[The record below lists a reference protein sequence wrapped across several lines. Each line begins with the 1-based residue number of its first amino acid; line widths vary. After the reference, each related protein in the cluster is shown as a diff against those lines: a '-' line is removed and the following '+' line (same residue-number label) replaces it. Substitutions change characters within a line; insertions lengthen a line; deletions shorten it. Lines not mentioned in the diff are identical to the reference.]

1 MSRKIIIGIGIA
13 VLAGLGIW
21 AFFQFWSA
29 KPKEIF
35 WRTAP
40 VERGDVTI
48 IITATGT
55 MNADTSVDVGTQVT
69 GKIAKVLVD
78 FNSLVKRGQILA
90 ILDTT
95 LLYANKLE
103 ASAAMQKAVLAANQ
117 ARRDYNRDLK
127 LFKVKVTAL
136 ADFEQTKINYQT
148 ANVNLTSARAELS
161 RARINLQYATI
172 KAPISGQVISRNIQ
186 VGNMVIASFNSPTLF
201 TIANDLTKMQVQ
213 ANVDEADIGQVK
225 LGQGAKF
232 TVDAFPKDVFNGT
245 VTQVRRQPVILQSV
259 VNYVVIVEI
268 ANPDLKLMPGLTA
281 NLNIFVDEHTNVLR
295 IPTGAF
301 RFEPDSAY
309 IKTVILLPDSVRK
322 KWLLKFRK
330 EAELKKQEIEETDAG
345 TGTVWVRNN
354 KDVYPLKVKRGL
366 SDGTFTEIEGKIKV
380 GDDVV
385 VGINQVQTDK
395 DKKSSSPFMP
405 KFPTKKKSNGR

>member
-1 MSRKIIIGIGIA
+1 MSRKIIIGISVA
-13 VLAGLGIW
+13 VIAGLGIW
-21 AFFQFWSA
+21 AYFQFWSA
-29 KPKEIF
+29 KPREIF

-78 FNSLVKRGQILA
+78 FNSVVKRGQILA

-95 LLYANKLE
+95 LLYANKIE

-117 ARRDYNRDLK
+117 AKRDYNRDLK
-127 LFKVKVTAL
+127 LFNVKVTAL

-161 RARINLQYATI
+161 RDRINLQYATI
-172 KAPISGQVISRNIQ
+172 KAPIRGQVISRNIQ

-225 LGQGAKF
+225 MGQKAKF

-295 IPTGAF
+295 IPTSAF

-309 IKTVILLPDSVRK
+309 IKTAILLPDSVRK

-330 EAELKKQEIEETDAG
+330 EAELKKQEIEETDAT

-405 KFPTKKKSNGR
+405 KFPTKKKTNGR

>member
-1 MSRKIIIGIGIA
+1 MSRKIIIGISAA
-13 VLAGLGIW
+13 VIAGLGIW
-21 AFFQFWSA
+21 AYFQFWSA

-35 WRTAP
+35 WRTAT

-78 FNSLVKRGQILA
+78 FNSVVKRGQILA

-95 LLYANKLE
+95 LLYANKIE

-127 LFKVKVTAL
+127 LFNVKVTAL

-225 LGQGAKF
+225 MGQKAKF
-232 TVDAFPKDVFNGT
+232 TVDAFPKDVFSGT

-295 IPTGAF
+295 IPTSAF

-309 IKTVILLPDSVRK
+309 IKTAILLPDSVRQ

-330 EAELKKQEIEETDAG
+330 EAELKKQEIEETDAT

>member
-1 MSRKIIIGIGIA
+1 MSRKIIIGISAA
-13 VLAGLGIW
+13 VIAGLGIW
-21 AFFQFWSA
+21 AYFQFWSA

-35 WRTAP
+35 WRTAT
-40 VERGDVTI
+40 VELGDVTI

-78 FNSLVKRGQILA
+78 FNSVVKRGQILA

-95 LLYANKLE
+95 LLYANKIE

-127 LFKVKVTAL
+127 LFMVKVTAL
-136 ADFEQTKINYQT
+136 ADFEQTKINFQT

-225 LGQGAKF
+225 VGQKAKF
-232 TVDAFPKDVFNGT
+232 TVDAFPKDVFSGT

-295 IPTGAF
+295 IPTSAF

-309 IKTVILLPDSVRK
+309 IKTAILLPDSVRQ

-330 EAELKKQEIEETDAG
+330 EAELKKQEIEETDAT

>member
-1 MSRKIIIGIGIA
+1 MSRKIIIGLVVALI
-13 VLAGLGIW
+13 AGLGIW
-21 AFFQFWSA
+21 AYFRFWNS

-35 WRTAP
+35 WRTAV

-78 FNSLVKRGQILA
+78 FNSHVKRGQVIA

-95 LLYANKLE
+95 LLYASKIQ
-103 ASAAMQKAVLAANQ
+103 ADAAVQKAMLASNQ
-117 ARRDYNRDLK
+117 GKREYNRDLK
-127 LFKVKVTAL
+127 LFRSKVTAL
-136 ADFEQTKINYQT
+136 ADFEQTRITYQT
-148 ANVNLTSARAELS
+148 ASVNLTSARAEQS

-172 KAPISGQVISRNIQ
+172 KAPIRGMVISRNIQ

-225 LGQGAKF
+225 KGQKAKF
-232 TVDAFPKDVFNGT
+232 TVDAFPKDIFNGT

-281 NLNIFVDEHTNVLR
+281 NLNIFVDERKNVLR
-295 IPTGAF
+295 IPASAF
-301 RFEPDSAY
+301 RFEPDSEY
-309 IKTVILLPDSVRK
+309 IKTAILLPDSVRQ
-322 KWLLKFRK
+322 KWLQKFRK
-330 EAELKKQEIEETDAG
+330 EVELKKQEIVETDENSG
-345 TGTVWVRNN
+345 TIWIRNN
-354 KDVYPLKVKRGL
+354 KDVYPILIKKGL
-366 SDGTFTEIEGKIKV
+366 SDGTFTEIEGKIKI

-385 VGINQVQTDK
+385 VGINQVQSDK

-405 KFPTKKKSNGR
+405 KFPSKKKSNAR